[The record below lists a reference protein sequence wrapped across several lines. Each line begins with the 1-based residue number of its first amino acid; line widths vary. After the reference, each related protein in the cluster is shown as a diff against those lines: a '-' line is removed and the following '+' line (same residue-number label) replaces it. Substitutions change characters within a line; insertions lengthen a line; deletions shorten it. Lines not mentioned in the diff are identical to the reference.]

1 MRVVVAISYGKGI
14 ITCEPY
20 ERMCGAYFADFIDR
34 NFNRMFEDANK
45 EGERIF
51 MQDSDPS
58 QNSAIAKR
66 AMLRAQCTVIHP
78 PVRSPDIHVIENA
91 FNIANKMLKEEA
103 KLKQISKE
111 SFQEFKE
118 RVIRTIK
125 AIPIETKKKQFNL
138 VNEHTY
144 RSSNR

>member
-1 MRVVVAISYGKGI
+1 
-14 ITCEPY
+14 
-20 ERMCGAYFADFIDR
+20 
-34 NFNRMFEDANK
+34 
-45 EGERIF
+45 
-51 MQDSDPS
+51 MQYSDPS

-91 FNIANKMLKEEA
+91 FNIANNWLKEEV
-103 KLKQISKE
+103 KLKRISKE

-125 AIPIETKKKQFNL
+125 AIPIETINNL
-138 VNEHTY
+138 I
-144 RSSNR
+144 SSMNTRIEALIASRGHRLK